1 MRKTVDG
8 TFKDVLQKAKICGAA
23 EGENNPFKMLRY
35 VDGRNTMLMGLNKQE
50 KIMVQKTREHDKAKE
65 KNARELLFWLAVS
78 LLRQQDRQSR
88 RAEGN
93 TEKRVQT
100 SAVEGH
106 EEAVLKRSTWE
117 KQVAITGQCYAR
129 N

>member
-50 KIMVQKTREHDKAKE
+50 KIMVQKTKGEGGGRGG
-65 KNARELLFWLAVS
+65 RWVWLGCGRTVGRKC
-78 LLRQQDRQSR
+78 RQ
-88 RAEGN
+88 
-93 TEKRVQT
+93 
-100 SAVEGH
+100 
-106 EEAVLKRSTWE
+106 L
-117 KQVAITGQCYAR
+117 
-129 N
+129 

>member
-1 MRKTVDG
+1 
-8 TFKDVLQKAKICGAA
+8 
-23 EGENNPFKMLRY
+23 
-35 VDGRNTMLMGLNKQE
+35 MLMGLNKQE

-65 KNARELLFWLAVS
+65 LFWLAVS
-78 LLRQQDRQSR
+78 LLRQQDRQRR